1 MPVLLI
7 AFLLVAALASALVA
21 GALWLRQE
29 FQKASAESI
38 RSSQEEF
45 LQRATA
51 TFDLAQERTQG
62 RLDLTTKD
70 IAQLVTPLR
79 EQVATLANQQV
90 ALGTQVTGLG
100 DQTSALTQVLGARP
114 GRGQWGED
122 NLRRLIHMAG
132 LTEGVHAQVQQTF
145 TIDGRTV
152 RPDLLVFLSAEET
165 VVVDAKAPM
174 DAFQKA
180 VNAQQRD
187 EITRWGKEHA
197 AALKS
202 HIRDLGK
209 KPYSKAVPH
218 ALDFVVLY
226 LPYEGAIDLAHQYD
240 DGLFEFAAANNVHLA
255 TPHTLIA
262 LLNTVALGWQ
272 QRQLA
277 ESAEQIVLL
286 GTRLYERIGTVAG
299 HLAGVGKSLES
310 AGAAYNK
317 AVGSVES
324 QLLTTARDL
333 RTLGISSAKAAPE
346 LAATD
351 MTSRV
356 FTKPELVVQIGSE
369 AAA

>member
-1 MPVLLI
+1 MSSLPLFV
-7 AFLLVAALASALVA
+7 LVAAVLAGALFA

-38 RSSQEEF
+38 RASQEQF
-45 LQRATA
+45 LQQATA

-62 RLDLTTKD
+62 RLDLATKD
-70 IAQLVTPLR
+70 IEQLVMPLR
-79 EQVATLANQQV
+79 DQVTTLTNQQI
-90 ALGTQVTGLG
+90 ALGTKVTGLG

-114 GRGQWGED
+114 ARGQWGED
-122 NLRRLIHMAG
+122 NLRRLVHLAG
-132 LTEGVHAQVQQTF
+132 LTEGVHAKVQQSF

-152 RPDLLVFLSAEET
+152 RPDLLVFLSAEEV

-180 VNAQQRD
+180 VNAHQRED
-187 EITRWGKEHA
+187 ATRWGKEHA
-197 AALKS
+197 AALRG

-226 LPYEGAIDLAHQYD
+226 LPYEGAIDLAHQHD
-240 DGLFEFAAANNVHLA
+240 DGLFEFAAASNVHLA

-324 QLLTTARDL
+324 QLLTTAREL
-333 RTLGISSAKAAPE
+333 RTLGISSAKPSPE
-346 LAATD
+346 LPVVD
-351 MTSRV
+351 VSSRV
-356 FTKPELVVQIGSE
+356 FVKPELGPSPE
-369 AAA
+369 SHAA

>member
-1 MPVLLI
+1 M
-7 AFLLVAALASALVA
+7 
-21 GALWLRQE
+21 
-29 FQKASAESI
+29 
-38 RSSQEEF
+38 
-45 LQRATA
+45 
-51 TFDLAQERTQG
+51 
-62 RLDLTTKD
+62 
-70 IAQLVTPLR
+70 
-79 EQVATLANQQV
+79 
-90 ALGTQVTGLG
+90 
-100 DQTSALTQVLGARP
+100 
-114 GRGQWGED
+114 
-122 NLRRLIHMAG
+122 
-132 LTEGVHAQVQQTF
+132 
-145 TIDGRTV
+145 
-152 RPDLLVFLSAEET
+152 FLSAEEV

-180 VNAQQRD
+180 VNAHQR
-187 EITRWGKEHA
+187 EEAIRWGKEHA

-272 QRQLA
+272 QRSLA

-299 HLAGVGKSLES
+299 HLAAVGKSLES
-310 AGAAYNK
+310 AGASYNK

-324 QLLTTARDL
+324 QLLTTAREL
-333 RTLGISSAKAAPE
+333 RTLGVSSAKAAAELPVVDVTSRAFAKPE
-346 LAATD
+346 LALPA
-351 MTSRV
+351 
-356 FTKPELVVQIGSE
+356 EQH
-369 AAA
+369 AA

>member
-1 MPVLLI
+1 MVTLLVVI
-7 AFLLVAALASALVA
+7 LVAALAVGVLAG

-29 FQKASAESI
+29 FQRASADTM
-38 RSSQEEF
+38 RASQEQF
-45 LQRATA
+45 LQQATA
-51 TFDLAQERTQG
+51 TFDVAQERNQG
-62 RLDLTTKD
+62 RLDTAAAH
-70 IAQLVTPLR
+70 IAHLIAPLR
-79 EQVATLANQQV
+79 EQVTTLTNQQV
-90 ALGTQVTGLG
+90 ELGTKVSGLG
-100 DQTSALTQVLGARP
+100 QQTSALTNVLGSRP
-114 GRGQWGED
+114 ARGQWGED
-122 NLRRLIHMAG
+122 NLRRLVHLAG
-132 LTEGVHAQVQQTF
+132 LTEGVHVQVQQTF
-145 TIDGRTV
+145 TIDGTVV
-152 RPDLLVFLSAEET
+152 RPDLLVFLSAEEV

-180 VNAQQRD
+180 VNAQERE
-187 EITRWGKEHA
+187 EINRWGKEHA
-197 AALKS
+197 TALKV
-202 HIRDLGK
+202 HIRSLGK

-240 DGLFEFAAANNVHLA
+240 EGLFEFAAANNVHLA

-299 HLAGVGKSLES
+299 HLTAVGKGIDA

-324 QLLTTARDL
+324 QLLTTAREL
-333 RTLGISSAKAAPE
+333 RTLGISSTKATPELPLSESTCRLFAKPE
-346 LAATD
+346 LAIAA
-351 MTSRV
+351 
-356 FTKPELVVQIGSE
+356 GST
-369 AAA
+369 AA

>member
-1 MPVLLI
+1 MSVLLI
-7 AFLLVAALASALVA
+7 TVLLAAALIAALFA

-38 RSSQEEF
+38 RSSQEQF
-45 LQRATA
+45 LQQATA

-70 IAQLVTPLR
+70 IEQLVTPLR
-79 EQVATLANQQV
+79 DQVTTLTNQQI
-90 ALGTQVTGLG
+90 ALGTKVTGLG

-114 GRGQWGED
+114 ARGQWGED
-122 NLRRLIHMAG
+122 NLRRLVHLAG
-132 LTEGVHAQVQQTF
+132 LTEGVHAKVQQTF
-145 TIDGRTV
+145 MVDGRTV
-152 RPDLLVFLSAEET
+152 RPDLLVFLSAEEV

-180 VNAQQRD
+180 VNAHQR
-187 EITRWGKEHA
+187 EEAIRWGKEHA

-272 QRQLA
+272 QRSLA

-299 HLAGVGKSLES
+299 HLAAVGKSLES
-310 AGAAYNK
+310 AGASYNK

-324 QLLTTARDL
+324 QLLTTAREL
-333 RTLGISSAKAAPE
+333 RTLGVSSAKAAAELPVVDVTSRAFAKPE
-346 LAATD
+346 LALPA
-351 MTSRV
+351 
-356 FTKPELVVQIGSE
+356 EQH
-369 AAA
+369 AA